1 MRRAAR
7 KDTSHKPIVEGLEA
21 RGIVVFD
28 VSGLAGLGFDIV
40 CYRPGLNGGWFVLE
54 LKTPVESNAGQPG
67 KRKYSVANRPVTQ
80 KAALTESE
88 KKARTRAPVHVVETL
103 GAALAACGLF
113 SLEK

>member
-7 KDTSHKPIVEGLEA
+7 KDTSHKPIVDGLEA
-21 RGIVVFD
+21 RGIIVFD

-40 CYRPGLNGGWFVLE
+40 CYRAGEGWRVME

-67 KRKYSVANRPVTQ
+67 KRKYSTANRPVTQ
-80 KAALTESE
+80 KAALTDSE
-88 KKARTRAPVHVVETL
+88 KRAKTRAPVEVVETL
-103 GAALAACGLF
+103 GQALAVCGLF